1 MDPEVGPVYFGRL
14 LKSPER
20 IRILGSLL
28 RPESFAIDT
37 AEAILVN
44 LMLGLKPPVPL
55 LAAFALSAC
64 GANPP
69 PSALAVRWAPA
80 EPGTPLPAPEPE
92 PVSEVEYDLIIEN
105 GRLVDGT
112 GSGWY
117 YGDLAVTDGRI
128 ARIAPR
134 GMLRGS
140 SAAERIDAS
149 EHVVAPGFI
158 DIQSHSRFAFLQG
171 DGRVISKVTQGITTE
186 ILGEG
191 TTNAPVSPVTLGPP
205 RDDES
210 EADRLVR
217 SFSGERG
224 FDAWLRAMEAHGTST
239 NQGSFLGAS
248 TVRAYA
254 SGMRMGP
261 ATPAELDTMKAV
273 ARRAMEDGAFGIASA
288 LIYPP
293 GSFASTEELAEIA
306 GATAD
311 YGGVYITHLRSEADQ
326 FLEAIDEAIEI
337 GVRAGVPVEIYHLK
351 AGGKRNW
358 HKALLAISKI
368 DSVRAAGV
376 DVQANMYPYIAGG
389 TGLTAC
395 FPPWA
400 SADGRLFDN
409 LADDEMRARIR
420 SEIESGTESW
430 ENLCALATPSG
441 VLILG
446 VGKPENRKYAGRYLG
461 DIAAEMGKDWID
473 AAMELVLDERQ
484 RVGTIYFLMSEENLS
499 LQMQQSWIKFGTD
512 AGGVDPETTG
522 VLVHPR
528 SYGTYPRILGRYVR
542 EQGVISLEDAIRKM
556 SSAVATRLSIQ
567 DRGVLREGFW
577 ADVVIFDPKTII
589 DRATYETP
597 HQLSLGVRHVFVNGV
612 AVVRDAR
619 HTGAKPGMI
628 VRGPGYQAPAVGA
641 SSDGS

>member
-1 MDPEVGPVYFGRL
+1 M
-14 LKSPER
+14 
-20 IRILGSLL
+20 
-28 RPESFAIDT
+28 
-37 AEAILVN
+37 N
-44 LMLGLKPPVPL
+44 LMLRLRLPAPL
-55 LAAFALSAC
+55 LAALTFLAC
-64 GANPP
+64 GVNPP
-69 PSALAVRWAPA
+69 PSAVAVRWPVA
-80 EPGTPLPAPEPE
+80 EPRAPSPAPEPI
-92 PVSEVEYDLIIEN
+92 SEVEYDLIIEN
-105 GRLVDGT
+105 GQLVDGT
-112 GSGWY
+112 GSAWY

-128 ARIAPR
+128 ARITPR
-134 GMLRGS
+134 GMLKDF
-140 SAAERIDAS
+140 SATERIDAS

-158 DIQSHSRFAFLQG
+158 DIQSHSRYAFLQG

-191 TTNAPVSPVTLGPP
+191 TTNAPVNPGGLGPP
-205 RDDES
+205 RDDEF
-210 EADRLVR
+210 DRLIR

-224 FDAWLRAMEAHGTST
+224 FDVWLRAMEANGTST

-248 TVRAYA
+248 TVRSYA
-254 SGMRMGP
+254 AGMRMGP
-261 ATPAELDTMKAV
+261 ATPAELDTMKAIV
-273 ARRAMEDGAFGIASA
+273 RRAMEDGAFGIASA

-293 GSFASTEELAEIA
+293 GSFASTEELVEIA
-306 GATAD
+306 GAMAD
-311 YGGVYITHLRSEADQ
+311 YGGVYITHMRSEADQ

-351 AGGKRNW
+351 AGGRRNW
-358 HKALLAISKI
+358 HKAPLAISKI

-400 SADGRLFDN
+400 SANGRLFDN
-409 LADDEMRARIR
+409 LADDEVRARIR
-420 SEIESGTESW
+420 SEIESRTESW

-441 VLILG
+441 VLVLG
-446 VGKPENRKYAGRYLG
+446 VDKPENRKYAGRYLG
-461 DIAAEMGKDWID
+461 DIAAEMDRDWID
-473 AAMELVLDERQ
+473 AAMELVLAERQ

-577 ADVVIFDPKTII
+577 ADVVVFDPKTII
-589 DRATYETP
+589 DRATYEAP

-612 AVVRDAR
+612 AVVRDSR

-628 VRGPGYQAPAVGA
+628 VRGPGYQAPAVA
-641 SSDGS
+641 PSSDGS

>member
-1 MDPEVGPVYFGRL
+1 MR
-14 LKSPER
+14 
-20 IRILGSLL
+20 
-28 RPESFAIDT
+28 
-37 AEAILVN
+37 
-44 LMLGLKPPVPL
+44 
-55 LAAFALSAC
+55 
-64 GANPP
+64 
-69 PSALAVRWAPA
+69 SALR
-80 EPGTPLPAPEPE
+80 
-92 PVSEVEYDLIIEN
+92 
-105 GRLVDGT
+105 RL
-112 GSGWY
+112 
-117 YGDLAVTDGRI
+117 
-128 ARIAPR
+128 
-134 GMLRGS
+134 S
-140 SAAERIDAS
+140 SIR
-149 EHVVAPGFI
+149 
-158 DIQSHSRFAFLQG
+158 
-171 DGRVISKVTQGITTE
+171 
-186 ILGEG
+186 
-191 TTNAPVSPVTLGPP
+191 
-205 RDDES
+205 
-210 EADRLVR
+210 
-217 SFSGERG
+217 
-224 FDAWLRAMEAHGTST
+224 
-239 NQGSFLGAS
+239 
-248 TVRAYA
+248 
-254 SGMRMGP
+254 
-261 ATPAELDTMKAV
+261 
-273 ARRAMEDGAFGIASA
+273 
-288 LIYPP
+288 P
-293 GSFASTEELAEIA
+293 GSFASTEELVEIA

-311 YGGVYITHLRSEADQ
+311 YGGVYITHMRSEADQ

-400 SADGRLFDN
+400 SANGRLFDN

-430 ENLCALATPSG
+430 ENLCALAMPSG
-441 VLILG
+441 VLVLG
-446 VGKPENRKYAGRYLG
+446 VDKPENRKYAGRYLG
-461 DIAAEMGKDWID
+461 DIAAEMGTDWID

-612 AVVRDAR
+612 AVVRGRTAHRGEARNDRARPRIPGPCRCTELGRVVDGAGAGAPVSADTTPKSGQSGAVQKDSPGLSPVLMSPPRAAGSGGPLSDA
-619 HTGAKPGMI
+619 PPI
-628 VRGPGYQAPAVGA
+628 PWSVRRARVHWMPPPLGWPETLNTRPGA
-641 SSDGS
+641 SRGRHERRRLPHRSPTGGLASGGSLP